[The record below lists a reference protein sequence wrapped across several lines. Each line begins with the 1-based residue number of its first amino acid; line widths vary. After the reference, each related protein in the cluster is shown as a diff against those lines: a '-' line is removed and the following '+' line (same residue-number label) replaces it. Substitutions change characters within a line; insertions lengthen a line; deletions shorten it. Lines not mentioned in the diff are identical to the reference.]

1 MTVAPITADQGPMV
15 SNAMVPAMLAF
26 MIARAMRARRRS
38 VFSSKKA
45 ADLAALMCVILHWL
59 VVEKDARGGPFE
71 VIVLAG
77 TKRPQ
82 ERHEIE
88 KAEAEGDGNQEKVW
102 IEQRALEARP
112 GTHVQADRC
121 TRQRLAALTRSL
133 LRRITRRTIERSA
146 PLQRVLSQALTQKL
160 EKLHEETSL
169 RTRMSATECVAAMIL
184 SLPRAEPE
192 RANPEADGSDHRLA
206 VAQSEMASYLGLAIE
221 TVCRA
226 MKNLKRMG
234 CIQTAGRDTIAILDH
249 ASLARLA
256 APDRAAS
263 AAVD

>member
-1 MTVAPITADQGPMV
+1 MMRIENALEPTADMRVGDGLDGFHERASGQMPIVPGPRRPRGPITGPT
-15 SNAMVPAMLAF
+15 STA
-26 MIARAMRARRRS
+26 IYARRHAVFDEHQPADAIYQVITGGIIVTRS
-38 VFSSKKA
+38 ANGTQRK
-45 ADLAALMCVILHWL
+45 
-59 VVEKDARGGPFE
+59 VVEIVGPGGL
-71 VIVLAG
+71 VGV
-77 TKRPQ
+77 
-82 ERHEIE
+82 
-88 KAEAEGDGNQEKVW
+88 VS
-102 IEQRALEARP
+102 
-112 GTHVQADRC
+112 GTHYGCRAE
-121 TRQRLAALTRSL
+121 TITRSL

-192 RANPEADGSDHRLA
+192 RANPEADGIDHRLA

-234 CIQTAGRDTIAILDH
+234 CIQTAGRDTIAILDD